1 MHLDTTHVPPHCSF
15 QQSAI
20 EVPRVSLAGQ
30 ETFQVDSA
38 LILAKSLR
46 GIGRSF
52 QSIISGIIDGD
63 LSVFGRF
70 IEADAQLALP
80 GGGGPAPVTDPAVA
94 NFVATTLVFP
104 PGVDRTSVFDVR
116 EKWTQSCIV
125 LLMQVQVLQVTIMR
139 VRLGVFCFVQGTIWK
154 SPMLLCVIAFPFT
167 SSNFLRG
174 PRPVKRSSAESVA
187 QFDTLGRENST
198 PW

>member
-1 MHLDTTHVPPHCSF
+1 VHLDTTHVPPHCSF

-20 EVPRVSLAGQ
+20 KVPRVSLAGQ

-116 EKWTQSCIV
+116 EKTDPELYCSLDASASVASYHHAC
-125 LLMQVQVLQVTIMR
+125 QVGSL
-139 VRLGVFCFVQGTIWK
+139 
-154 SPMLLCVIAFPFT
+154 LLCAGYDLEVSNAPLYKSLPFH
-167 SSNFLRG
+167 
-174 PRPVKRSSAESVA
+174 VE
-187 QFDTLGRENST
+187 
-198 PW
+198 